1 MDFKFFYCP
10 CCGKIICSLEE
21 SKKCCFCD
29 TEMTYVKQS
38 KEWDEKSVDDREKLI
53 SQFRETIVKANP
65 LYNKE
70 KYEAREYDETHMEYG
85 ISSYTAKCPTCGSPN
100 VTKISTASKVGK
112 VVLFGIFAI
121 GNSEKTFKCN
131 NCGMKF

>member
-65 LYNKE
+65 LYNKG
-70 KYEAREYDETHMEYG
+70 KYEAREYDEKHMEYG
-85 ISSYTAKCPTCGSPN
+85 TSSYTAKCPTCGSPN